1 MKCGHVLI
9 LGLVAS
15 FALSGCSSL
24 KLEDVAGPAVGATVA
39 TTAAVLTVNP
49 VAAIAVGA
57 AAGAAT
63 EVAIPEPASVDI
75 TQVEN
80 EHQAEVAKKKIEA
93 EWWED
98 FTHWIIGGGVL
109 LVIAA
114 WLIPGPQW
122 PFGRKTKQNHSLHK
136 LRKHRRM

>member
-63 EVAIPEPASVDI
+63 EVAIPEPAPVDI
-75 TQVEN
+75 TQVTN
-80 EHQAEVAKKKIEA
+80 EHQAEVAKQKIEA
-93 EWWED
+93 QWWER
-98 FTHWIIGGGVL
+98 FSLYAIGAAVL
-109 LVIAA
+109 LTIVA
-114 WLIPGPQW
+114 WVLPGPQITW
-122 PFGRKTKQNHSLHK
+122 GSRGGTKRRGRGS
-136 LRKHRRM
+136 R